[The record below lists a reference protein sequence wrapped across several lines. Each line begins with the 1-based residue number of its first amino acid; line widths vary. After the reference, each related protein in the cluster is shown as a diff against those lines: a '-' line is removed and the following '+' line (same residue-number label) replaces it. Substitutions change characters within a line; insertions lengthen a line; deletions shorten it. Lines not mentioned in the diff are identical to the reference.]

1 MKAITALILISSSV
15 LLVVACSKE
24 EPVINSAHTCE
35 GCSGE
40 SSQMPTYDKKFLK
53 QWEKKQGEVKVQ
65 MTAKRHPQTRAPKVV
80 QQKQPQKKTSVPV
93 VHQPRYTITPGAR
106 FTELCGREVDW
117 AIDPNRY
124 IPRTLEG
131 SPTNRIDSFCMG
143 RDYRVIHKIF
153 GAPSHSTHDTW
164 VYAGMKVKYLAAGG
178 RHTRVHIVFRNGKVC
193 QLTTNP

>member
-1 MKAITALILISSSV
+1 MKQIFFSAL
-15 LLVVACSKE
+15 LLSLLACSKE
-24 EPVINSAHTCE
+24 EEQVVSQC
-35 GCSGE
+35 GE
-40 SSQMPTYDKKFLK
+40 DALLPSPEFLEE
-53 QWEKKQGEVKVQ
+53 WEKKQGEVEVQ
-65 MTAKRHPQTRAPKVV
+65 MAAKRRPQTQVPKVV
-80 QQKQPQKKTSVPV
+80 QQNQPQKKTSVPV
-93 VHQPRYTITPGAR
+93 MHQPRYTITPGAR

-164 VYAGMKVKYLAAGG
+164 VYAGMKVKHLAAGG

>member
-1 MKAITALILISSSV
+1 MKQIIFSLL
-15 LLVVACSKE
+15 LLVLAACSKKE
-24 EPVINSAHTCE
+24 KLVISHSCDECIEAVPQIDFK
-35 GCSGE
+35 SG
-40 SSQMPTYDKKFLK
+40 KFL
-53 QWEKKQGEVKVQ
+53 QEWEKKQGEVKVQ
-65 MTAKRHPQTRAPKVV
+65 MAAKRHPQTRVPKVV
-80 QQKQPQKKTSVPV
+80 QQNQPQKKTSVPV
-93 VHQPRYTITPGAR
+93 VHQPRYTITPAAR

>member
-1 MKAITALILISSSV
+1 MKQIIFSLL
-15 LLVVACSKE
+15 LLVLAACSKKE
-24 EPVINSAHTCE
+24 KLVISHSCDECIEAAPQIDFK
-35 GCSGE
+35 SG
-40 SSQMPTYDKKFLK
+40 KFL
-53 QWEKKQGEVKVQ
+53 QEWEKKQGEVKVQ
-65 MTAKRHPQTRAPKVV
+65 MAAKRHPQTRVPKMV
-80 QQKQPQKKTSVPV
+80 QQNQPQKKTSVPV
-93 VHQPRYTITPGAR
+93 VRKPHYTITPGAR

-143 RDYRVIHKIF
+143 LDYRVIHKTF

-193 QLTTNP
+193 QLTTYP

>member
-1 MKAITALILISSSV
+1 MKAITVLILISSSV

-65 MTAKRHPQTRAPKVV
+65 MAAKRHPQTRVPKMV
-80 QQKQPQKKTSVPV
+80 QQNQPQKKTSVPV

-131 SPTNRIDSFCMG
+131 SPTNRIDSLKEVISLAGLKNITELDLCYNQLENSNPLASLPKPVSQTANSFGKNVRFPFG
-143 RDYRVIHKIF
+143 RQI
-153 GAPSHSTHDTW
+153 
-164 VYAGMKVKYLAAGG
+164 
-178 RHTRVHIVFRNGKVC
+178 
-193 QLTTNP
+193 